1 MKEMWDKKYNVS
13 LFFVYSQNRK
23 HCIIT
28 KTKEL

>member
-1 MKEMWDKKYNVS
+1 MWDKKYNVS
-13 LFFVYSQNRK
+13 LFFVYSQNKK